1 MRRRTSAPG
10 TQVLQRD
17 KGLATRDGD
26 WGLGILA
33 ILAILV
39 LLSACATG
47 RGARKETSWPVASTV
62 ADSIVTERLAD
73 GVRLHHLVRNA
84 VPLRAHVLDL
94 DLDACVSVRALKGS
108 SNAVGRTT
116 TSALLAAIPAA
127 DAPIAAVNA
136 DFFSLTAPLG
146 VPVGA
151 LVQDG
156 RVVAGPVNRP
166 VLAFDAQG
174 RPSIV
179 TLTVTGVL
187 VTSRGRVD
195 VSSWNRPSANAV
207 GIVDASWGQVLDSL
221 SRPGAMQLVPLGDKR
236 YRIAALP
243 PSHNGLAQGDTL
255 MLVGSARASLIERDT
270 VRVDV
275 ALAPVMPLQA
285 VGGFPLLVRDSV
297 IVPTVDTDGAVGFR
311 GVNPRTA
318 AGFAANGRRLLLVV
332 IDGRQAGYSA
342 GTTTRETAMLLRDLG
357 AREAVNLD
365 GGGSTAMVVRDWKT
379 GTQRVVNK
387 PSDAVGERAVGDAL
401 GVLASCGKR

>member
-1 MRRRTSAPG
+1 
-10 TQVLQRD
+10 V
-17 KGLATRDGD
+17 
-26 WGLGILA
+26 
-33 ILAILV
+33 
-39 LLSACATG
+39 
-47 RGARKETSWPVASTV
+47 SWPIASTV

-73 GVRLHHLVRNA
+73 GVRLHHLVRTG

-94 DLDACVSVRALKGS
+94 DLDACVSLRALKGS
-108 SNAVGRTT
+108 QTAVGRTT

-127 DAPIAAVNA
+127 DAPIAAINA
-136 DFFSLTAPLG
+136 DFFSLSAPLG

-166 VLAFDAQG
+166 VLAFDAKG
-174 RPSIV
+174 RPHIT
-179 TLTVTGVL
+179 TLSVTGAL

-195 VSSWNRPSANAV
+195 VSSWNRPTPNAV
-207 GIVDASWGQVLDSL
+207 GIVDASWGQALDSL
-221 SRPGAMQLVPLGDKR
+221 SRPGAMQLVPIGDKR

-243 PSHNGLAQGDTL
+243 AAHNGLARGDTL
-255 MLVGSARASLIERDT
+255 MLVGSARASLLERDT

-275 ALAPVMPLQA
+275 TLAPMLPTQA

-297 IVPTVDTDGAVGFR
+297 IVPTVDTDGAASFR

-357 AREAVNLD
+357 AREAINLD
-365 GGGSTAMVVRDWKT
+365 GGGSTAMVVRDWKA
-379 GTQRVVNK
+379 GTQRLVNK
-387 PSDAVGERAVGDAL
+387 PSDAAGERAVGDAL
-401 GVLASCGKR
+401 GVLVSCKKR